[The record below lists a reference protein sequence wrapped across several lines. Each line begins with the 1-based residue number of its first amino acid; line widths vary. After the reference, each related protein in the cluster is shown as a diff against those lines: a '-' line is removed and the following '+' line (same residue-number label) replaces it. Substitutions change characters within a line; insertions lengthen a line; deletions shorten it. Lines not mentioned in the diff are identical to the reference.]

1 MIIELKNKYT
11 LKVDDFQFRC
21 SIGKG
26 GIKKNKKEGDKCTPK
41 GIFKLSK
48 VYYRADRIKQFS
60 CPIKKV
66 KIQKDMGW
74 CDDPKDKYY
83 NKLVK
88 IHHKIKCEKLYRN
101 DRKYDYLIHINHNT
115 KKIVPFNGSAIF
127 LHLTSNYKP
136 TAGCVAIKKND
147 MEILLKIIKRN
158 TFIKIF

>member
-1 MIIELKNKYT
+1 MTIIVKNKVT
-11 LKVDDFQFRC
+11 LISKGFKFRC
-21 SIGKG
+21 SVGKNG
-26 GIKKNKKEGDKCTPK
+26 FTTKKIEGDKKTPK
-41 GIFKLSK
+41 GIFN
-48 VYYRADRIKQFS
+48 IKYLYFRKDK
-60 CPIKKV
+60 IKKPTT
-66 KIQKDMGW
+66 KLKCIAIKKDMGW

-88 IHHKIKCEKLYRN
+88 NHHKIKCEKLYRN

-136 TAGCVAIKKND
+136 TAGCGAIKKND